1 MNNHH
6 SVSSDTGRVAD
17 HQATR
22 TWLSE
27 RLTGLALIPL
37 CLWLAVQLV
46 NLARLNQAEF
56 VESMGQPARALP
68 MIAFLMISAYH
79 AWLGLECILD
89 DYVHHPLIKRASRLT
104 IALTLFGVVAV
115 AAFALYTMI
124 QAAS

>member
-6 SVSSDTGRVAD
+6 SLPSDTGRVAD

-37 CLWLAVQLV
+37 SRWLAVQWVTLS
-46 NLARLNQAEF
+46 RLDQTAF
-56 VESMGQPARALP
+56 VESMGQPATALF
-68 MIAFLMISAYH
+68 MMAFLMISAYH

-115 AAFALYTMI
+115 AAFALFTMI
-124 QAAS
+124 QAAT

>member
-6 SVSSDTGRVAD
+6 SLSSDTGRVTD
-17 HQATR
+17 HKATR

-37 CLWLAVQLV
+37 SLWLAVQLV
-46 NLARLNQAEF
+46 TLSRLDQAGF
-56 VESMGQPARALP
+56 VESMGQPAPALF
-68 MIAFLMISAYH
+68 MMAFLMISAYH

-115 AAFALYTMI
+115 VAFALLTMI

>member
-17 HQATR
+17 HQARR
-22 TWLSE
+22 TWISE

-37 CLWLAVQLV
+37 SLWLAVQLV
-46 NLARLNQAEF
+46 KFARLDQAAF
-56 VESMGQPARALP
+56 VESMGQPATALF
-68 MIAFLMISAYH
+68 MMSFLMISAYH

-104 IALTLFGVVAV
+104 IALALSGVVAV
-115 AAFALYTMI
+115 AAFAFYTMI

>member
-1 MNNHH
+1 MNSHH
-6 SVSSDTGRVAD
+6 SLPTDTGRMAD
-17 HQATR
+17 RQPTR

-37 CLWLAVQLV
+37 SLWLAVQLV
-46 NLARLNQAEF
+46 TLSRLDQAAF
-56 VESMGQPARALP
+56 VESMGQPAPALF
-68 MIAFLMISAYH
+68 MMAFLMLSAYH

-104 IALTLFGVVAV
+104 IALALFSVVAV

-124 QAAS
+124 RAAS